1 MGMNTPAF
9 KKDNDNLKK
18 NTESMK
24 IESKK
29 LFKIYS
35 ETKDHSVREEIIHRH
50 IYIAEILSKKY
61 SNRGIDY
68 DDIYQ
73 VACLGLVYAVDR
85 FDISK
90 GYEFSSF
97 ATPTIIGEI
106 KKHFR
111 DKGWTIRVPRR
122 IQELSQKINL
132 ARNTLNQKLQRIPR
146 VEEIADY
153 LDVTTEE
160 ILEAMEASKVYTP
173 QSLDTPY
180 ESDGEDK
187 ETTLADL
194 VGAEDKSF
202 LEIENNDFLEIIINK
217 LNDVEKKII
226 EYRYFQRK
234 TQVDIAAELGI
245 SQMTVSRVEKK
256 IMERFRLELQK
267 TNE

>member
-1 MGMNTPAF
+1 M
-9 KKDNDNLKK
+9 
-18 NTESMK
+18 
-24 IESKK
+24 
-29 LFKIYS
+29 
-35 ETKDHSVREEIIHRH
+35 
-50 IYIAEILSKKY
+50 
-61 SNRGIDY
+61 
-68 DDIYQ
+68 
-73 VACLGLVYAVDR
+73 
-85 FDISK
+85 
-90 GYEFSSF
+90 
-97 ATPTIIGEI
+97 
-106 KKHFR
+106 
-111 DKGWTIRVPRR
+111 
-122 IQELSQKINL
+122 
-132 ARNTLNQKLQRIPR
+132 NQKLQRIPR